1 MKTALRSSRTY
12 VARTRYKLQNY
23 LPTYLPTLTTRTG
36 AGRTTYLPTLPPH
49 RDAGKTP
56 TYLPTSYVRCFLD
69 LLYKIASSTLYD
81 GVLASGVSIADIAP
95 VGGLARTHG
104 IGVHPQ

>member
-1 MKTALRSSRTY
+1 MPCCVPEYDRGAPPALRSSRTY

-23 LPTYLPTLTTRTG
+23 RPTYLPTLTTRTG

-56 TYLPTSYVRCFLD
+56 TYLPTSYVRCFWIFCIKS
-69 LLYKIASSTLYD
+69 LL
-81 GVLASGVSIADIAP
+81 AP
-95 VGGLARTHG
+95 YMTECWRRG
-104 IGVHPQ
+104 